1 MAKKKIKLSLAE
13 LIRRCKNAG
22 ISEDIHLKQQ
32 TSIDPLGSLEE
43 RIKNI
48 ETMLRKDYHS
58 GEKPYFL
65 MYDIEDNKVRRQ
77 IAKYLKT
84 KGFVRIQKSVYLAW
98 LPTKIHNEVSQ
109 DLKEINSYYENAD
122 SIIIIPAMA
131 EILQRTLLIGK
142 EVEFQMDV
150 ANAHTII
157 I

>member
-1 MAKKKIKLSLAE
+1 MSRKKKASLAE
-13 LIRRCKNAG
+13 LVRRCKKAG
-22 ISEDIHLKQQ
+22 MPIDIHLKKDNL
-32 TSIDPLGSLEE
+32 IDPLGSLED

-48 ETMLRKDYHS
+48 EIMLQKKYQS

-84 KGFVRIQKSVYLAW
+84 KGFVRIQKSVYLGW
-98 LPTKIHNEVSQ
+98 LPPKLYSDVSQ
-109 DLKEINSYYENAD
+109 DLKEINSFYENAD
-122 SIIIIPAMA
+122 SIIIIPAMM

-142 EVEFQMDV
+142 EVQFQMDV
-150 ANAHTII
+150 ANSHTII